1 MKVAVGRTLQP
12 LIVPFVKVTVIW
24 NATMMNVYAVDCA
37 HRTIG
42 NKWFNHVQ
50 AANSW

>member
-24 NATMMNVYAVDCA
+24 NATMMNVYAVDRA
-37 HRTIG
+37 HQSIG
-42 NKWFNHVQ
+42 NKWLNHVLP
-50 AANSW
+50 ASSL